1 MAVRR
6 ILPLTKNLSQSEKM
20 RLSAAAQR
28 EEGFFDK
35 KMDAKNRCV
44 YSIKIFGKKFRK
56 KLPAPIY
63 TLAISVTWPRSVW
76 QMLNCADKIIDDCMK
91 EAKLVREP

>member
-6 ILPLTKNLSQSEKM
+6 ILRLNKTLSHSEMM

-28 EEGFFDK
+28 EEGWFDK
-35 KMDAKNRCV
+35 KNDAQSRHV
-44 YSIKIFGKKFRK
+44 YSIKIFGKRFRK

-63 TLAISVTWPRSVW
+63 TLAISLTWPRSVW